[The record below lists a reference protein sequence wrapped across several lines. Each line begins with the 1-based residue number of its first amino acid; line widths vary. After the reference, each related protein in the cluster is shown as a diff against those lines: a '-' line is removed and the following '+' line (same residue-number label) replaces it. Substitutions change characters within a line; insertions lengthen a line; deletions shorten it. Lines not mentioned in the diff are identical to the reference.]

1 MSKKIAKE
9 IKDYFNTL
17 NKLGDIDN
25 EIKSTKSDLRLY
37 KRINLDNNVH
47 KKLENKIKTLEN
59 TKHTL
64 ENNIKTKL
72 DPEASKINT
81 TIVESINKVNS
92 LNTKSEKSFPDNSD
106 IYKIGNKYYE
116 TTKKE
121 EPKDED
127 LNQRPYLDI
136 QKVIQQEKDIKR
148 FKKAKK
154 KGLTF
159 GGKKTKNNRKKSKRN
174 TRKV

>member
-1 MSKKIAKE
+1 MSKKIAKK
-9 IKDYFNTL
+9 IKNYFNTL
-17 NKLGDIDN
+17 NKLEDIDN
-25 EIKSTKSDLRLY
+25 QIKTTKSDLQLY
-37 KRINLDNNVH
+37 KRINFDNNVH
-47 KKLENKIKTLEN
+47 KKLENKIKTLES
-59 TKHTL
+59 KRDTL

-81 TIVESINKVNS
+81 TIIESINKVNS

-106 IYKIGNKYYE
+106 VYKIGNKYYE

-121 EPKDED
+121 EPKDEH

-159 GGKKTKNNRKKSKRN
+159 GGKTKHNRKKSKRN